1 MLPIKH
7 RLAAVIAAAIVALAM
22 TGSAAS
28 ADSDIAKVRILAN
41 GVEEAVEVEMNSIPV
56 GESRQL
62 VAASGKPAI
71 VTRTAEGLTI
81 EIGGKRTEVR
91 MPASNGEHGP
101 HAHGEHLRIIKLA
114 HGDDAAAGEAGHKVI
129 VLKTRTDGAS
139 ASGDVEVITEDLVGA
154 ELVGADGEIDDAK
167 LQKMVDE
174 LRIEHGAHAGDHDGD
189 ADGERVIV
197 TRRVTKEADTQD

>member
-7 RLAAVIAAAIVALAM
+7 RLAAVIATAVVALAM

-41 GVEEAVEVEMNSIPV
+41 GVEEAVEVEMNSMAV

-81 EIGGKRTEVR
+81 EVGGKRTEVQ
-91 MPASNGEHGP
+91 MPSGHGEHGA
-101 HAHGEHLRIIKLA
+101 HGHGEHLRVIKLA
-114 HGDDAAAGEAGHKVI
+114 HGDAAAAGDAGHKVI
-129 VLKTRTDGAS
+129 VLKARTDGVAGE
-139 ASGDVEVITEDLVGA
+139 GDVDVITED
-154 ELVGADGEIDDAK
+154 LVGADGEIDDAK
-167 LQKMVDE
+167 LQELVGE
-174 LRIEHGAHAGDHDGD
+174 LRIQHGAHAADHDGD

-197 TRRVTKEADTQD
+197 TRRVVKEADTQD

>member
-41 GVEEAVEVEMNSIPV
+41 GIEESVEVEMNSIPV

-81 EIGGKRTEVR
+81 EIGGKRTEVQ
-91 MPASNGEHGP
+91 MPSGHGEHGA
-101 HAHGEHLRIIKLA
+101 HAHGEHLRVIKLGHA
-114 HGDDAAAGEAGHKVI
+114 DDAGAGEAGHKVI
-129 VLKTRTDGAS
+129 VLKTRTDGA
-139 ASGDVEVITEDLVGA
+139 AGEGDVEVITEDLVGA

-174 LRIEHGAHAGDHDGD
+174 LRIEHAAHAEANDGD

-197 TRRVTKEADTQD
+197 TRRVVKEGATQD